1 MVGMSLYA
9 ELKRRNVFR
18 VAAAYIVL
26 GWLFLQI
33 ASVVLGFVGAPD
45 WVGKAIIALLV
56 IGFVPALAVAWVF
69 EVGPEGVRRDDG
81 VQRPSNGQH
90 ARRLDILTLVGV
102 VIVAIMVLADNLRGP
117 GKPESAPEPPVAAAV
132 QAPSTPGVPTD
143 VRPAP
148 PAPARKSIA
157 VLPFVNLSA
166 DPEQEFF
173 SDGMAE
179 EIINALTRIRDLKV
193 AGRTSSFHF
202 KGRNEDLR
210 AIGEALG
217 VAHIL
222 EGSVRKQGGKVRITA
237 QLIQASDGF
246 HLWSETYDGDLADV
260 FELQERIA
268 RAITGK
274 LEVVLQGDQA
284 TPLVQVGTTNAEA
297 YGLYLKATALLNQRI
312 FRRWGEAVGWLEKA
326 LELDPGFARAHARLA
341 LIHEIGPAEVGA
353 SPIEAERHA
362 RRAEELDPSLG
373 EPHVV
378 LAGLARSQRRYVE
391 GFAEIERALSLEPD
405 DASVNLFFSQTLI
418 VTGYTQRGI
427 EGLERTLAIDP
438 MLPNA
443 LYWRGQQYLHAGELD
458 AAQLAFERADTLGL
472 AWAWRG
478 LQDLARKRG
487 DPAWFVEPAGRE
499 RSRPGVPC
507 LKDSAAS
514 LPLLYAGADSSDAT
528 ARARALAVIDECLA
542 TPTAE
547 MSWLMPSYLIRLGLP
562 ARALGTALKAPLDN
576 EAGFFIYFWSPEAI
590 AARRA
595 PEFAEF
601 ARAIGLADLWDE
613 RGPPDGCRRVAP
625 RDYACD

>member
-1 MVGMSLYA
+1 MSLYA

-18 VAAAYIVL
+18 VTAAYIVL
-26 GWLFLQI
+26 GWLFLQVS
-33 ASVVLGFVGAPD
+33 SVVLQFIGAPG

-56 IGFVPALAVAWVF
+56 IGFVPSLAVAWVF

-81 VQRPSNGQH
+81 GAPAANGQH

-102 VIVAIMVLADNLRGP
+102 VIVAIMVLADNLR
-117 GKPESAPEPPVAAAV
+117 V
-132 QAPSTPGVPTD
+132 QEEKGTEGIKV
-143 VRPAP
+143 
-148 PAPARKSIA
+148 APADIPNPGTAGATLIPSVPFSSSPPRKSIA

-222 EGSVRKQGGKVRITA
+222 EGSVRKQGDKVRITA

-246 HLWSETYDGDLADV
+246 HLWSDTYDGNLADV

-284 TPLVQVGTTNAEA
+284 TPLVRVGTTHAEA
-297 YGLYLKATALLNQRI
+297 YALYLQATAVLNQRTFI
-312 FRRWGEAVGWLEKA
+312 RWREAMGWLEKA
-326 LELDPGFARAHARLA
+326 LALDPGFARAHSRLA
-341 LIHEIGPAEVGA
+341 LIHMLGRAEFGA

-362 RRAEELDPSLG
+362 RRALELDPSLG
-373 EPHVV
+373 EPHSV
-378 LAGLARSQRRYVE
+378 LAGLARDQRRYVE
-391 GFAEIERALSLEPD
+391 AHAEHERALAREPD
-405 DASVNLFFSQTLI
+405 EASMNFYFAQSLI
-418 VTGYTQRGI
+418 MTGYTKQGI
-427 EGLERTLAIDP
+427 ESLERTLAIDP

-443 LYWRGQQYLHAGELD
+443 HYWRGREYLHAGDLE

-472 AWAWRG
+472 MWAWLG
-478 LQDLARKRG
+478 LQELARLRG
-487 DPAWFVEPAGRE
+487 DPAWFVEPKGEE
-499 RSRPGVPC
+499 RMAQLPIPC
-507 LKDSAAS
+507 LKDPAAS
-514 LPLLYAGADSSDAT
+514 MPLLYAGASGSDAA
-528 ARARALAVIDECLA
+528 ARAKALSVIDECLA
-542 TPTAE
+542 TPTQE
-547 MSWLMPSYLIRLGLP
+547 LSWWVPVYLIRLGEP
-562 ARALGTALKAPLDN
+562 ARALNLARDALLDS
-576 EAGFFIYFWSPEAI
+576 EAELFMFLWGPEAI
-590 AARRA
+590 DARCA

-601 ARAIGLADLWDE
+601 ARSTGLADLWDR
-613 RGPPDGCRRVAP
+613 RGPPDGCRRLAP